1 MLLVLDIG
9 NSNIVAGVFDGAKLA
24 HSWRFATNT
33 RKTSDEYAVLLED
46 FFKQAGL
53 KPGAIKDAILA
64 SVVPPL
70 DGVLQDAL
78 WGLFKLKAMVVGH
91 KLDLGL
97 SVGLR
102 NPDEVGADRLVNAV
116 AAFHAYPG
124 PLLVLDFGTATTVDA
139 VSADGVYLGGAI
151 APGVAISMEALFSR
165 TARLPRIDMEPP
177 DSPIGGGTLQALR
190 SGIYYG
196 TLGGTRELCARIG
209 AELKRRDGRT
219 PKLIATGGL
228 SHWLPAAELGITEV
242 VPDLTLRGLYLIWK
256 RNRRAR
262 GGRPAPKPKAKGR
275 RR

>member
-9 NSNIVAGVFDGAKLA
+9 NSNIVAGVFAGPKLV
-24 HSWRFATNT
+24 HSWRFATNV

-53 KPGAIKDAILA
+53 KRGAIKAAILA

-70 DGVLQDAL
+70 DPVVQDAL
-78 WGLFKLKAMVVGH
+78 QLLFKLRAMVVGPG
-91 KLDLGL
+91 LDLGL
-97 SVGLR
+97 TVGLR

-116 AAFHAYPG
+116 AAFNAYPG

-165 TARLPRIDMEPP
+165 TARLPRIDMAPP
-177 DSPIGGGTLQALR
+177 ESAIGGSTLQAMR

-196 TLGGTRELCARIG
+196 TLGGTRELCARLG
-209 AELKRRDGRT
+209 DELKLRDGKA

-228 SHWLPAAELGITEV
+228 SHWLPAKELGITAV
-242 VPDLTLRGLYLIWK
+242 LPDLTLRGLYLIWK
-256 RNRRAR
+256 RNVGAGRRA
-262 GGRPAPKPKAKGR
+262 GARP
-275 RR
+275 

>member
-9 NSNIVAGVFDGAKLA
+9 NSNIVAGVFSGSKLA

-33 RKTSDEYAVLLED
+33 RKTSDEYAVLLDD

-53 KPGAIKDAILA
+53 KRGAITDAILA

-70 DGVLQDAL
+70 DPVIQDAL
-78 WGLFKLKAMVVGH
+78 RRLFKLRAMVVGPG
-91 KLDLGL
+91 LDLGL
-97 SVGLR
+97 TVAMR

-116 AAFHAYPG
+116 AAFHAYEG

-177 DSPIGGGTLQALR
+177 DSPIGDSTLQAMR

-196 TLGGTRELCARIG
+196 TLGGTRELCVRIG
-209 AELKRRDGRT
+209 AELRRRDGRK

-228 SHWLPAAELGITEV
+228 SHWLPAGELGITAV
-242 VPDLTLRGLYLIWK
+242 VPDLTLNGLSLIWERNQPGK
-256 RNRRAR
+256 RKALR
-262 GGRPAPKPKAKGR
+262 GKRKRP
-275 RR
+275 